1 MKALKKKFNDCT
13 IRKKLIILLC
23 VVGFIPVILLS
34 VSISVDAYR
43 SVRENK
49 LMDMENS
56 MKLACAS
63 VNNQVT
69 LCEQMIQ
76 YFVYDQNLIH
86 FLECSPE
93 EKSDRYG
100 YYQELRESISA
111 LQYQNL
117 AIQSVTIYSEGIQHS
132 FGAETKPLDEMK
144 KEAWYTEDMKNGT
157 WKVDDDTH
165 ELVAIY
171 KIPSYSGLES
181 YAVARTNMDLMFQ
194 SLDQLETGESS
205 VVVYGNSEI
214 WSKGFDGT
222 EETTQIL
229 PGKEEQQSVKQQEHT
244 EQSSVKQQENTDYS
258 FVKQSKNTDTA
269 DGDSRALWGESRAD
283 RGIQIEG
290 KIIDLGLKVVYSQPR
305 SAIQV
310 ISWKMLVGIVVQ
322 IGLCFLII
330 VFLGRRLADYI
341 SRPIEL
347 LTAEIQTVDEDRLT
361 PDITSDRK
369 DETGILIRSYH
380 HMMKRIEELIQE
392 NYKTRIA
399 QKEFE
404 MKALQ
409 AQINPHFLYNSL
421 SIINWKAIEAGE
433 GEISQITLELA
444 SFYRTTL
451 NKGKTMISIRMALEN
466 IRAYLHLQLWMHDDD
481 FQVHYEIDEDTYEYM
496 IPSLIFQPFVEN
508 ALEHGLDIK
517 DDPDHQLWIC
527 VSQDETAVYVKIR
540 DNGVGMDAGTLEHI
554 LEYQA
559 KGYGVKNVND
569 RMILHYGPE
578 YGVKM
583 ESEPDVGTAAILT
596 FPKKNDEK
604 GGQTE

>member
-43 SVRENK
+43 SVANNK
-49 LMDMENS
+49 RMDMENS

-93 EKSDRYG
+93 DKIERYG

-117 AIQSVTIYSEGIQHS
+117 AIQSVTIYSEAILHS
-132 FGAETKPLDEMK
+132 FGAETKPLNEMT
-144 KEAWYTEDMKNGT
+144 KESWYTENMKNGT
-157 WKVDDDTH
+157 WKVDDDPH
-165 ELVAIY
+165 ELVAVY

-194 SLDQLETGESS
+194 SLNQLETGKSS

-214 WSKGFDGT
+214 WSKNSDDADG
-222 EETTQIL
+222 TTQIL
-229 PGKEEQQSVKQQEHT
+229 PGKEGHT
-244 EQSSVKQQENTDYS
+244 FEDETDS
-258 FVKQSKNTDTA
+258 AGVEEEDF
-269 DGDSRALWGESRAD
+269 RALWGKKQED

-290 KIIDLGLKVVYSQPR
+290 EITDLNLRVVYSQPR

-310 ISWKMLVGIVVQ
+310 ISWKMLIGIVVQ

-330 VFLGRRLADYI
+330 VFLGRKLADYI

-347 LTAEIQTVDEDRLT
+347 LTEEIQTVDEDRLT

-380 HMMKRIEELIQE
+380 HMMKRIQDLIQE

-433 GEISQITLELA
+433 TEISQITLELA

-527 VSQDETAVYVKIR
+527 VSQDEDAVYVRIR
-540 DNGVGMDAGTLEHI
+540 DNGVGMDAQTLSHI

-583 ESEPDVGTAAILT
+583 ESEPGAGTTAILT
-596 FPKKNDEK
+596 FPKNMDEK
-604 GGQTE
+604 GGAAE

>member
-43 SVRENK
+43 SVANNK
-49 LMDMENS
+49 RMDMENS

-93 EKSDRYG
+93 EKIDRYG

-144 KEAWYTEDMKNGT
+144 KENWYTEDMKNGT

-214 WSKGFDGT
+214 WSKESDRT
-222 EETTQIL
+222 EESTQIL
-229 PGKEEQQSVKQQEHT
+229 PGKEEQPSRQ
-244 EQSSVKQQENTDYS
+244 
-258 FVKQSKNTDTA
+258 QSKNTDTA
-269 DGDSRALWGESRAD
+269 DGDIRALWGESRAD
-283 RGIQIEG
+283 GGIQIEG
-290 KIIDLGLKVVYSQPR
+290 EITDLGLKVVYSQPR

-330 VFLGRRLADYI
+330 VFLGRKLADYI

-347 LTAEIQTVDEDRLT
+347 LTAEIQTVDEDRLI

-380 HMMKRIEELIQE
+380 HMMKRIEDLIQE

-433 GEISQITLELA
+433 DEISQITLELA

-527 VSQDETAVYVKIR
+527 VSQDEEAVYVKIR

-583 ESEPDVGTAAILT
+583 ESEPDVGTTAILT
-596 FPKKNDEK
+596 FPKKNDDK